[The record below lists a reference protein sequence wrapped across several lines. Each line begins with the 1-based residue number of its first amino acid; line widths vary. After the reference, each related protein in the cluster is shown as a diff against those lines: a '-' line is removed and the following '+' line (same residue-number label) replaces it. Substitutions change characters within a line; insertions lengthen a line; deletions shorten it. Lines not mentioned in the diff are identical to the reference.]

1 MKLIFR
7 DEFSKAD
14 LMKETTIEKAILYP
28 GSLLR
33 GESFVNGNYEPLI
46 LTIPLYLT
54 VNEVKVSIKKDALPK
69 ENEV

>member
-1 MKLIFR
+1 MFHVRKMKLIFG

-46 LTIPLYLT
+46 LTNSFNMVTIISYGQ
-54 VNEVKVSIKKDALPK
+54 
-69 ENEV
+69 

>member
-1 MKLIFR
+1 MKLIFG

-46 LTIPLYLT
+46 LTNSFNMVTIISYGQWGQS
-54 VNEVKVSIKKDALPK
+54 KY
-69 ENEV
+69 

>member
-1 MKLIFR
+1 MKLIFW

-46 LTIPLYLT
+46 LTNSFNMVT
-54 VNEVKVSIKKDALPK
+54 IKSYGQWGQSKY
-69 ENEV
+69 

>member
-1 MKLIFR
+1 MKLIFG

-46 LTIPLYLT
+46 LTNSFNMVTIISYGQ
-54 VNEVKVSIKKDALPK
+54 
-69 ENEV
+69 